1 MSWYIQ
7 NGPKSII
14 FYELNDESYDIVDLY
29 LFRSRCYGYE
39 DSYNYYDINVNNVK
53 KVIMN
58 MLLDIM
64 MQIK

>member
-7 NGPKSII
+7 NGPKNII

-39 DSYNYYDINVNNVK
+39 GSYNYYDINVNNVK

-58 MLLDIM
+58 LLLDIM